1 MDSVRVAQVLR
12 TLWVLIIAAAVVLA
26 IIYVTPLV
34 YPFLIGWLIAF
45 TLIPLT
51 NVLERRARLPR
62 WLAVTVSLI
71 LFVGVVS
78 ALLTLIVSRIV
89 VQIGKL
95 VTYVEANIE
104 SWVDNVIA
112 LIQSELWQNT
122 LAQFNRFYSENE
134 RYHTTIESNLTSL
147 GDRFTETTTK
157 LLTGFV
163 TGIVN
168 LATSLPSMAFV
179 LIVAL
184 LAAFF
189 IAKDW
194 YKMNAWFKQVIP
206 SRIRKPVGTV
216 WFSLGRAL
224 FGYLRAQ
231 LIMISITAVFILVG
245 LMILRVDYAVTIA
258 LLIGLVD
265 LLPYLGTGAAMIPW
279 IIYTFING
287 NIPLGIGLSILYGI
301 VLVTRSIIEPKVLA
315 TSIGMNSLATLIAM
329 FVGLGLFGV
338 LGLIIGPVTL
348 VLALTIQKAGVFRD
362 LWRYIQSGSTIHTEQ

>member
-1 MDSVRVAQVLR
+1 MDSIRIAQTLR
-12 TLWVLIIAAAVVLA
+12 AIWVLIVAAAIVLA

-45 TLIPLT
+45 ALIPLT
-51 NVLERRARLPR
+51 NVLEGKARFPR

-71 LFVGVVS
+71 LFVGIVM

-95 VTYVEANIE
+95 VAYVEANIE
-104 SWVDNVIA
+104 GWVNNVIA
-112 LIQSELWQNT
+112 LIQSEQWQNT
-122 LAQFNRFYSENE
+122 LAQFSRFYAQNE
-134 RYHTTIESNLTSL
+134 RYHTTIDSNLTTL
-147 GDRFTETTTK
+147 GDRVTETTTK

-168 LATSLPSMAFV
+168 LAASLPSMAFV
-179 LIVAL
+179 IIVAL

-194 YKMNAWFKQVIP
+194 YKIKAWLKRVFP
-206 SRIRKPVGTV
+206 SRISQPFGTV
-216 WFSLGRAL
+216 WFGLGRAL

-231 LIMISITAVFILVG
+231 LIMISITALFIMIG
-245 LMILRVDYAVTIA
+245 LMIMRVDYAVTIA

-279 IIYTFING
+279 IIYTFISG
-287 NIPLGIGLSILYGI
+287 NIPLGIGLSILYGV

-348 VLALTIQKAGVFRD
+348 VLMLTIQKAGVFRD
-362 LWRYIQSGSTIHTEQ
+362 VWRYIQHGSTIHTGK

>member
-1 MDSVRVAQVLR
+1 MDSIR
-12 TLWVLIIAAAVVLA
+12 TGQIMRALWVVIIAAASVLA
-26 IIYVTPLV
+26 VIYVTPLI

-45 TLIPLT
+45 ALIPLT
-51 NVLERRARLPR
+51 NVLEGRARFPR

-71 LFVGVVS
+71 LFVGIVS
-78 ALLTLIVSRIV
+78 ALLTLLVSRIV

-95 VTYVEANIE
+95 IAYVEVNIE
-104 SWVDNVIA
+104 GWVNNVIA
-112 LIQSELWQNT
+112 LIQSEQWQNT
-122 LAQFNRFYSENE
+122 LTQFTRFYAQNE
-134 RYHTTIESNLTSL
+134 RYHETIDSNLTTL
-147 GDRFTETTTK
+147 GDRVTETTTA

-179 LIVAL
+179 IIVAM

-194 YKMNAWFKQVIP
+194 YKIKSWL
-206 SRIRKPVGTV
+206 SRIIPKRVSKPVGTV

-231 LIMISITAVFILVG
+231 LIMISITAVFVMVG
-245 LMILRVDYAVTIA
+245 LMIMRVDYAVTIA

-287 NIPLGIGLSILYGI
+287 DIPFGIGLSILYGI
-301 VLVTRSIIEPKVLA
+301 VLVTRSIVEPKVLA

-329 FVGLGLFGV
+329 FVGLGLFGAF
-338 LGLIIGPVTL
+338 GLIIGPVTL
-348 VLALTIQKAGVFRD
+348 VLMLTIQKAGVFRD
-362 LWRYIQSGSTIHTEQ
+362 LWRYIVKGSTIHTEK